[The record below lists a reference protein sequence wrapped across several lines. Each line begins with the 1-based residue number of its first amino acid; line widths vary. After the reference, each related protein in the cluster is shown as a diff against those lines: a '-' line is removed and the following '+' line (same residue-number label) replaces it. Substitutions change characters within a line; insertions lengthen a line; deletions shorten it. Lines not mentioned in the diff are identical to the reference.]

1 MGRFAASVIMSVTY
15 GKTTPTSYSDP
26 EVQQIN
32 KGTARLGDTLRPG
45 AYLIESYP
53 WLRYVPGMTSK
64 LEMWHEEEINLY
76 RGQVEA
82 VKQQLVR
89 SMGIIF
95 L

>member
-1 MGRFAASVIMSVTY
+1 MSVTY

-53 WLRYVPGMTSK
+53 WLRYVPGMTSE
-64 LEMWHEEEINLY
+64 LELWHQEELNLY

-82 VKQQLVR
+82 VKQRLVR
-89 SMGIIF
+89 SLAPRFTSARMD
-95 L
+95 